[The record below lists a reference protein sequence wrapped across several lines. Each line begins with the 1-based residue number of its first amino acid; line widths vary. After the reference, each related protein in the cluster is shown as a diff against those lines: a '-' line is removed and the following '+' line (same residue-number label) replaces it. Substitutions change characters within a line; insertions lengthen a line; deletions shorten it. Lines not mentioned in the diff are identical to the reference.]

1 MPVQRGDVPDLS
13 PSQSIFHMLRVIQQE
28 HGALWTRRLAA
39 TPAPELTKPQY
50 AVLRVVRACP
60 GIDQVSA
67 GHLAATDT
75 ATIAALLDKLERRGL
90 LWREVNPGDRR
101 RRQLH
106 LTAWGKNVL
115 AATEQVISAL
125 NEELLSRLTPRE
137 QAQLGTLLRKL
148 TTSGTDPAAAP

>member
-1 MPVQRGDVPDLS
+1 MPVQPEGVPDLS

-50 AVLRVVRACP
+50 AVLRVVRAYP

-90 LWREVNPGDRR
+90 LRRKVNAADRR

-106 LTAWGKNVL
+106 LTRQGENVL
-115 AATEQVISAL
+115 ATTELVISSL
-125 NEELLSRLTPRE
+125 NEELLSRLSPAE
-137 QAQLGTLLRKL
+137 LAQLRTLLRKL
-148 TTSGTDPAAAP
+148 SSYDDDPAAAP